1 MGSSS
6 RNHVLT
12 FKIMKPYAYYLNLF
26 KFQSTGPIFFYF
38 WPAYLCRRIGKQD
51 PGIVDHQ
58 SLSREDR
65 EDREK
70 SKFIESRIKEHK

>member
-58 SLSREDR
+58 SLSGQDR